1 MNRGNP
7 RTLIRAIA
15 LLGVVIAAGIPV
27 LAQAGHGSSFG
38 GSGGGHS
45 GAGHS
50 SGGGGRPMAAPHY
63 AAPRFAGAYPVS
75 RGSYSAPHGYG
86 APHGNFVAAGARYAA
101 PQYGH
106 RSAGYASGGRGS
118 AGSTGYV
125 AHGYYGRGGFGH
137 RPYWGGGYWRG
148 GYWPHVYYGAGF
160 AWFLPILPL
169 GYATFWWGGIPYYY
183 CNDAYYTWR
192 PDYDGYV
199 VTDPPPVAESA
210 SGDDS
215 GDDSQS
221 GGTADVYI
229 YPRNGQSDEQTS
241 NDRFECHKWAVGQT
255 GFDPTR
261 SSQTSGTASEYRRAM
276 IACLGARGYSAK

>member
-1 MNRGNP
+1 MVGDRESTMNRGNP

-45 GAGHS
+45 
-50 SGGGGRPMAAPHY
+50 
-63 AAPRFAGAYPVS
+63 
-75 RGSYSAPHGYG
+75 
-86 APHGNFVAAGARYAA
+86 
-101 PQYGH
+101 
-106 RSAGYASGGRGS
+106 
-118 AGSTGYV
+118 
-125 AHGYYGRGGFGH
+125 
-137 RPYWGGGYWRG
+137 
-148 GYWPHVYYGAGF
+148 GAGF